1 MSNYLL
7 VNTCIMGF
15 ANRDPKMAPIGTA
28 PTKKALTVGL
38 DIFYPNELTKVC
50 EGIVERYVRENPK

>member
-1 MSNYLL
+1 
-7 VNTCIMGF
+7 MGF